1 MHSSGFGELWVAFNS
16 TFNTGLVSD
25 EELTNIVKECFDFKP
40 AAIIEKLDL
49 KRPIY
54 QSLSAYG
61 HFGRSG
67 DYKWEKTDMVDRLK
81 EYKK

>member
-1 MHSSGFGELWVAFNS
+1 MFNHLFLLS
-16 TFNTGLVSD
+16 KF
-25 EELTNIVKECFDFKP
+25 TNIVKKCFDFKP